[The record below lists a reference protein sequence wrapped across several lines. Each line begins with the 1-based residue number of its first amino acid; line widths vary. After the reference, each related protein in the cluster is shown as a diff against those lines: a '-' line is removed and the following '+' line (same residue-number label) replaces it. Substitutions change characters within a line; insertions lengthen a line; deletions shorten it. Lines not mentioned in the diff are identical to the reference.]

1 VPCGPVFWW
10 KKPEF
15 PEINHRPVASHWLTL
30 SHNIVPSI
38 PHNEWDSNSQ
48 FLVGIDTDCI
58 GTHVVVNLP
67 YDANCENNKL
77 TVTTSIVICNRIGGV
92 MVRVLAMRMVDC
104 WFESQSDQT
113 KDYTIV
119 MCCLLA
125 KHAALRRKCKNW
137 LARNQNNVSERSDM
151 STRVLLF
158 QWATTIKKNSA
169 CWSRTKRTS
178 SISHW

>member
-1 VPCGPVFWW
+1 
-10 KKPEF
+10 
-15 PEINHRPVASHWLTL
+15 
-30 SHNIVPSI
+30 
-38 PHNEWDSNSQ
+38 
-48 FLVGIDTDCI
+48 
-58 GTHVVVNLP
+58 
-67 YDANCENNKL
+67 
-77 TVTTSIVICNRIGGV
+77 
-92 MVRVLAMRMVDC
+92 MVRVLAMGMVDC

-125 KHAALRRKCKNW
+125 KHAALRRKCKDW

-158 QWATTIKKNSA
+158 QWATTIKKISA

-178 SISHW
+178 SLSHW